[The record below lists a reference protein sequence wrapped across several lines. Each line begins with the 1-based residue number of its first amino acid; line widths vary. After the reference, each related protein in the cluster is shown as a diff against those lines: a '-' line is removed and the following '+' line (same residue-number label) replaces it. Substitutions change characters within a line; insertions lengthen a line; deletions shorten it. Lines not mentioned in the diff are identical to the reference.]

1 MGSRGDIKT
10 GQLYTTPSCPQAS
23 PSPLGRVWQEQVQEE
38 YYPLG
43 QKAKERPQVMSVVV
57 AYTCNRALKSLWQG
71 YIARLFQDSLGYLVR
86 LRSQTQNKSQTQWLK
101 SVIPDTQE
109 VEAGGPQV

>member
-1 MGSRGDIKT
+1 VSSSLKHTFTPLRGTWGQGGDIKT
-10 GQLYTTPSCPQAS
+10 DQLYTTPSCPQAS

-57 AYTCNRALKSLWQG
+57 AYTCNRALKRVCG
-71 YIARLFQDSLGYLVR
+71 K
-86 LRSQTQNKSQTQWLK
+86 TT
-101 SVIPDTQE
+101 
-109 VEAGGPQV
+109 